1 MTDFDEFLTAI
12 GHPLRRQILETV
24 YETPGISYSHILAR
38 VNISSGKLN
47 FHLQKLDP
55 FLAQVDGQ
63 YQISDEGLKLYRTW
77 KMLEG
82 RLSGTEVTKDKTP
95 SMFVGRRTLSFLID
109 VLLILSLLF
118 IAADFSSAFLLIP
131 AWWLGGIPVP
141 LFLTRIVDMFLTYP
155 DLTVVLIR
163 AFILAILWMYFTLL
177 EGYRGQSL
185 GKMILGIRIVD
196 VSGARIAQHPAAVRA
211 LTKVLILPFDI
222 ILGLIKSRKAG
233 FLRFFGQYTRSWVIR
248 N

>member
-1 MTDFDEFLTAI
+1 MTDMDEFLTAI

-24 YETPGISYSHILAR
+24 YETPGISYSQILTR

-47 FHLQKLDP
+47 FHLQKLEP
-55 FLAQVDGQ
+55 FLAQVEGQ
-63 YQISDEGLKLYRTW
+63 YQISNEGLKLYRTW

-82 RLSGTEVTKDKTP
+82 RLSGTEVTKSETP
-95 SMFVGRRTLSFLID
+95 GKYVGRRTLAFLID

-118 IAADFSSAFLLIP
+118 IAADFASSFHMVP
-131 AWWLGGIPVP
+131 AWWLGGYTVP
-141 LFLTRIVDMFLTYP
+141 LFLTRMVDVVLAYP

-163 AFILAILWMYFTLL
+163 AFILAIFWMYFTLL
-177 EGYRGQSL
+177 EGYRGQTL
-185 GKMILGIRIVD
+185 GKMLLGIRIVD
-196 VSGARIAQHPAAVRA
+196 VSGARVGQHPAAVRA

-222 ILGLIKSRKAG
+222 IAGLIKSRKAG
-233 FLRFFGQYTRSWVIR
+233 FLRFFGQYTRSWVVR

>member
-1 MTDFDEFLTAI
+1 MTDLDEFLTAI

-24 YETPGISYSHILAR
+24 YQTPGISYSQILAR

-47 FHLQKLDP
+47 FHLQKLEP
-55 FLAQVDGQ
+55 FLTQVNGE
-63 YQISDEGLKLYRTW
+63 YRISNEGLKLYRTW

-82 RLSGTEVTKDKTP
+82 RLSGTQVTGADIP
-95 SMFVGRRTLSFLID
+95 GLFFGRRTLAFLID
-109 VLLILSLLF
+109 VLLILSFLF
-118 IAADFSSAFLLIP
+118 IAADFTSAFTLVP
-131 AWWLGGIPVP
+131 AWWLGGFPVP
-141 LFLTRIVDMFLTYP
+141 LFLTRIIDMFIIYP

-163 AFILAILWMYFTLL
+163 AFVLAILWMYFTLL

-185 GKMILGIRIVD
+185 GKMILKIRIVD
-196 VSGARIAQHPAAVRA
+196 VSGARIGQQPAAVRA

-222 ILGLIKSRKAG
+222 LVGLIKSRKAG
-233 FLRFFGQYTRSWVIR
+233 FLRFFGQYTRSWVVR

>member
-1 MTDFDEFLTAI
+1 MTDLDEFLTAI
-12 GHPLRRQILETV
+12 GYPLRRQILETV
-24 YETPGISYSHILAR
+24 YETPGISYSQILAR

-47 FHLQKLDP
+47 FHLHRLEP
-55 FLAQVDGQ
+55 FLAQVDGE
-63 YQISDEGLKLYRTW
+63 YQISNEGLKLYRTW
-77 KMLEG
+77 KMLEV
-82 RLSGTEVTKDKTP
+82 RLSGTQITGTDTP
-95 SMFVGRRTLSFLID
+95 GLFVGRRTLAFLID
-109 VLLILSLLF
+109 VVLILSVLF
-118 IAADFSSAFLLIP
+118 IAADFASAFTLVP
-131 AWWLGGIPVP
+131 AWWLGGFPLP
-141 LFLTRIVDMFLTYP
+141 LFVNRIFDMLLVYP

-196 VSGARIAQHPAAVRA
+196 VSGARVAQQPAAVRA

-222 ILGLIKSRKAG
+222 LAGLIKSRKAG
-233 FLRFFGQYTRSWVIR
+233 FLRFFEQYTRSWVVR

>member
-1 MTDFDEFLTAI
+1 MTDFDDFLTAV

-24 YETPGISYSHILAR
+24 YESPSISYSQILAR

-55 FLAQVDGQ
+55 FLAQVNGE
-63 YQISDEGLKLYRTW
+63 YQISNEGLKLYRTW

-82 RLSGTEVTKDKTP
+82 RLSGTQVTGSDTP
-95 SMFVGRRTLSFLID
+95 GLFIGRRLVAFLID
-109 VLLILSLLF
+109 IVLILSLLF
-118 IAADFSSAFLLIP
+118 IAADFTSAFTMVP
-131 AWWLGGIPVP
+131 AWWLGGFPVP
-141 LFLTRIVDMFLTYP
+141 LFVTRIVDMLLVYP

-196 VSGARIAQHPAAVRA
+196 VSGARIAQQPAAVRA

-222 ILGLIKSRKAG
+222 LIGLIKSRKAG
-233 FLRFFGQYTRSWVIR
+233 FLRFFGQYTRSWIVQ

>member
-1 MTDFDEFLTAI
+1 MTDLDDFLTAI

-24 YETPGISYSHILAR
+24 YDTPSISYSQILAR

-47 FHLQKLDP
+47 FHLQKLEP

-63 YQISDEGLKLYRTW
+63 YQISNEGLKLYRTW
-77 KMLEG
+77 KMLE
-82 RLSGTEVTKDKTP
+82 RRVSGTEVTTTSIPGK
-95 SMFVGRRTLSFLID
+95 FVGRRILAFIID
-109 VLLILSLLF
+109 VILILSLLF
-118 IAADFSSAFLLIP
+118 IAADFASAFTMVP

-141 LFLTRIVDMFLTYP
+141 LFVTRIVDMFLAYP

-196 VSGARIAQHPAAVRA
+196 VSGARIAQQPAAVRA
-211 LTKVLILPFDI
+211 LTKVLILPIDI
-222 ILGLIKSRKAG
+222 LVGLIKSRRTG
-233 FLRFFGQYTRSWVIR
+233 FLRFFGQYTRSWVVR